1 MIHCIARTVA
11 SCAVFLA
18 LAAHAQIAPGE
29 PARVDAAR
37 LMNEL
42 MSGSGAVGGP
52 FTLPDQDG
60 HLTGPEDWRGKV
72 SLLYFGYMFCPDACP
87 AALSDIGAAIEAL
100 GGLGARVQPVF
111 VTLDPNRD
119 TQKLRGD
126 YAESFNLRF
135 LALGGTEDE
144 IRRVALAYKVF
155 YEKVTLPGSDHYLID
170 HSSFTY
176 VLDSNG
182 RYVGYFPPGTS
193 GKRMAEQLRSLLAD
207 KS

>member
-1 MIHCIARTVA
+1 MIRRVARTVA
-11 SCAVFLA
+11 SCAVGLA
-18 LAAHAQIAPGE
+18 LAAHAQIAPSE

-42 MSGSGAVGGP
+42 MAGNAPVGGP
-52 FTLPDQDG
+52 FKLSDQDG
-60 HLTGPEDWRGKV
+60 HLMGPEDWRGKV
-72 SLLYFGYMFCPDACP
+72 SLLYFGYMFCPDVCP

-100 GGLGARVQPVF
+100 GELGALVQPVF

-119 TQKLRGD
+119 TPKLRGE
-126 YAESFNLRF
+126 YAKNFNLRF

-144 IRRVALAYKVF
+144 VRRVALAYKVF
-155 YEKVTLPGSDHYLID
+155 YEKVPLPGSGHYLID

-182 RYVGYFPPGTS
+182 RYIGYFPPATS
-193 GKRMAEQLRSLLAD
+193 GMRMAEQLRSLLAD
-207 KS
+207 KP